1 MPILRIY
8 LRVIG
13 LLAPE
18 KGLAITLALANL
30 ALAGVYFLE
39 PWLFGRVVDALAAPG
54 HRDAWRYIGMWAVVG
69 SAASWRASGCR
80 CMRTG
85 SRTGAGSR

>member
-1 MPILRIY
+1 MPLLKLY

-18 KGLAITLALANL
+18 KGLATLLVLANL

-39 PWLFGRVVDALAAPG
+39 PWLFGRVVDALAAPAHG
-54 HRDAWRYIGMWAVVG
+54 SAWRYIALWAAVG
-69 SAASWRASGCR
+69 IG
-80 CMRTG
+80 G
-85 SRTGAGSR
+85 IVAGVMVSLHSDRLAHRR